1 MCRRRRLDPIPS
13 SMSSLEQ
20 VFTTPNEVYLL
31 GHRALLLRLRGAIR
45 RKRMFI
51 LDFFRAMDSDRDGML
66 SPQELYGGITWLG
79 IDIDAQ
85 RLMALHTRVDLD
97 RDGKLSFDEFKGAL
111 LSGTDD
117 DEIFDAAE
125 LDRMLASAGSAGDA
139 SHTGI
144 GSVLSMTTAITPREV
159 LVAGQTD
166 SHQRKVLQAHVVAR
180 VSKKVNIA
188 LKKVRRVFVCPA
200 FSLRACDRLC
210 MYAVQSTRCIALI
223 PPSPSPS
230 PLPPPSRSTHNSRK
244 CGRRAVA
251 RTAPRPLSGPPS
263 LPNRCLQRRSRSS
276 SASDTT
282 PLPGGAIRPS
292 APRRRRAGRNRPS
305 LLIYTSSKSPTP
317 PPVSSP
323 QGLSTSAQS
332 STNSSRTLFGALIS
346 FSLSLSLSRG
356 LTTLSHPLVSSVH
369 AGELPPLL
377 PQPPPISPHRYHLV
391 WAQERAEVPLYVW
404 EPVSPSDDF
413 VAIGMICSNSVD
425 PPPLTEVRCVSARFL
440 AASSMRAKK
449 IWADSASSGGKAGS
463 LWRVSG
469 IGSLG
474 ASDTHLAPPGPWCEL
489 RASKAFPADQYPAIS
504 PAVKRLLQQ
513 RIDELEDVGAADA
526 AIAER
531 AEERRVAAGLTG
543 TGEEKSR
550 WLTTSSAW
558 LDNSELHTDSMVA
571 SVGSEGPATNVLV
584 DDEETCWQPVSAA
597 EPHWLAFDLQRE
609 YNISKFIVRPR
620 CPLAVYPL
628 SLC

>member
-1 MCRRRRLDPIPS
+1 M
-13 SMSSLEQ
+13 
-20 VFTTPNEVYLL
+20 
-31 GHRALLLRLRGAIR
+31 
-45 RKRMFI
+45 
-51 LDFFRAMDSDRDGML
+51 
-66 SPQELYGGITWLG
+66 
-79 IDIDAQ
+79 
-85 RLMALHTRVDLD
+85 
-97 RDGKLSFDEFKGAL
+97 
-111 LSGTDD
+111 
-117 DEIFDAAE
+117 
-125 LDRMLASAGSAGDA
+125 
-139 SHTGI
+139 
-144 GSVLSMTTAITPREV
+144 
-159 LVAGQTD
+159 
-166 SHQRKVLQAHVVAR
+166 
-180 VSKKVNIA
+180 
-188 LKKVRRVFVCPA
+188 
-200 FSLRACDRLC
+200 
-210 MYAVQSTRCIALI
+210 
-223 PPSPSPS
+223 
-230 PLPPPSRSTHNSRK
+230 
-244 CGRRAVA
+244 
-251 RTAPRPLSGPPS
+251 
-263 LPNRCLQRRSRSS
+263 
-276 SASDTT
+276 
-282 PLPGGAIRPS
+282 
-292 APRRRRAGRNRPS
+292 
-305 LLIYTSSKSPTP
+305 
-317 PPVSSP
+317 
-323 QGLSTSAQS
+323 
-332 STNSSRTLFGALIS
+332 
-346 FSLSLSLSRG
+346 
-356 LTTLSHPLVSSVH
+356 
-369 AGELPPLL
+369 
-377 PQPPPISPHRYHLV
+377 
-391 WAQERAEVPLYVW
+391 PLYVW